1 MIDIT
6 IIGNAAAVAGAMIA
20 LDVVAGLV
28 SAASRGELDSTKLRQ
43 GLMHKAGL
51 CLAFSLAIVLEYGES
66 VVPLGISVPLVIPVV
81 SYIILMEA
89 CSVYE
94 NIKRINPDF
103 EFSRFEDLFDKIDKD
118 GEEPTHDADG
128 DN

>member
-1 MIDIT
+1 MTDIQ
-6 IIGNAAAVAGAMIA
+6 IIGDGACVAGAMIA
-20 LDVVAGLV
+20 LDVIAGLV

-43 GLMHKAGL
+43 GLIHKIGL
-51 CLAFSLAIVLEYGES
+51 CIAFAMACILEYGES

-94 NIKRINPDF
+94 NIKRINPEFKF
-103 EFSRFEDLFDKIDKD
+103 ESFEELFDFTEKETTDGAVDKD
-118 GEEPTHDADG
+118 
-128 DN
+128 